1 MENNVVTIENGN
13 VVVAQKIINK
23 IIEFNK
29 TKKEMEYQEKLLKE
43 GLMKAMQEV
52 GKTKFIVN
60 GLSATIKSGSIKTTV
75 DSKRLKEECPDIYE
89 AYSKTSEVKPSI
101 VLTIAE

>member
-1 MENNVVTIENGN
+1 MNEIVKIEDGKIT
-13 VVVAQKIINK
+13 VAQEIVNK

-29 TKKEMEYQEKLLKE
+29 AKKEMEYQEKILKD

-52 GKTKFIVN
+52 GMTNFSIN
-60 GLSATIKSGSIKTTV
+60 GLAATIRNGSVRTTL
-75 DSKRLKEECPDIYE
+75 DTSRLKEECPDIYE

-101 VLTIAE
+101 VLTISD